1 MVTISLCMIVRNE
14 EAVLARCLDSV
25 SKAVDEII
33 LVDTGSED
41 RTKEIA
47 KRYTRHIYDFPW
59 VDDFSAARNFSF
71 SKATMEYC
79 MWLDADDV
87 LLDEDAKALMHL
99 KETLDPSVRVVML
112 PYQIAFDAEGK
123 PTFSYYRERLIRNG
137 QGMRWEGAVHEVIT
151 PIQPILYGTAAVTH
165 RKVGPGDPDRNLRI
179 YEKQLAEGKVLSP
192 REQFYYG
199 RELYT
204 HGRYGE
210 AQKIFQAFLDSGAG
224 WLENEIDA
232 CRQMAYC
239 RYALGNEA
247 GALRALLQSLELDV
261 PRAEVCC
268 DIGKHFFDRDQYT
281 QAIFWYET
289 AASRERDDRS
299 GAFVQPDCYD
309 YIPYLQLCVC
319 YDRLGNLKKAN
330 FYNEKAWACRPQSK
344 VCQNNHLYLQSK
356 QI

>member
-47 KRYTRHIYDFPW
+47 KRYTCHIYDFPW

-123 PTFSYYRERLIRNG
+123 PTFSYYRERLIRN
-137 QGMRWEGAVHEVIT
+137 R
-151 PIQPILYGTAAVTH
+151 
-165 RKVGPGDPDRNLRI
+165 
-179 YEKQLAEGKVLSP
+179 
-192 REQFYYG
+192 
-199 RELYT
+199 
-204 HGRYGE
+204 
-210 AQKIFQAFLDSGAG
+210 
-224 WLENEIDA
+224 
-232 CRQMAYC
+232 
-239 RYALGNEA
+239 
-247 GALRALLQSLELDV
+247 
-261 PRAEVCC
+261 
-268 DIGKHFFDRDQYT
+268 
-281 QAIFWYET
+281 
-289 AASRERDDRS
+289 
-299 GAFVQPDCYD
+299 
-309 YIPYLQLCVC
+309 CV
-319 YDRLGNLKKAN
+319 
-330 FYNEKAWACRPQSK
+330 
-344 VCQNNHLYLQSK
+344 
-356 QI
+356 